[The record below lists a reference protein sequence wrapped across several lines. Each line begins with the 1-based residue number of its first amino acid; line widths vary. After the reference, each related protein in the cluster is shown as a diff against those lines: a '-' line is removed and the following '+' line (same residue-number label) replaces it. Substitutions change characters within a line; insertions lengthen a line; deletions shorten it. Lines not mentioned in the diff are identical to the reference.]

1 MKLQWPVSA
10 ARATLMAVMVSM
22 LALAAAKA
30 QQVPEGLGQGWLG
43 EFDHSSKQLTQLA
56 EATPADKFAWRPAP
70 GVRSVSEVYMHI
82 ALGNYFLLGQA
93 GVKLPDD
100 VTKLGKDPEKA
111 LTAKADVI
119 ALLKKSFE
127 NVRTNYPTADKS
139 KALKF
144 FGRDATIDGVYLRI
158 LVHNHEHMGQSIAY
172 ARMMGVVPPW
182 SATSGGE

>member
-1 MKLQWPVSA
+1 MTFRWSVGAQRL
-10 ARATLMAVMVSM
+10 AVMAGLVVL
-22 LALAAAKA
+22 LALGAAA

-43 EFDHSSKQLTQLA
+43 EFDHSSKQLSQLA
-56 EATPADKFAWRPAP
+56 DATPADKFSWRPAP

-93 GVKLPDD
+93 GVKPPVDL
-100 VTKLGKDPEKA
+100 TKLGKEPEKR
-111 LTAKADVI
+111 LTAKAEVVDF
-119 ALLKKSFE
+119 LKKSFQH
-127 NVRTNYPTADKS
+127 VRESYPQADKT

-144 FGRDATIDGVYLRI
+144 FGRDATVDGVYLRI

-182 SATSGGE
+182 SASGGE